1 MLLHNDIYANII
13 LTKLSSF
20 MKNNYLSA
28 SGLDEKESLA
38 YMALLELGESTMS
51 ELVKKSEL
59 KRSTLYFIV
68 EALHKKRLVGI
79 VKKGKKTIYS
89 AEDPKKLLEQADES
103 RRNLEYAMP
112 ELLSIANNIVK
123 KPKVRFFEGEEG
135 IKEVYKDILRY
146 PDQKIYAWLSESM
159 ITGFD
164 STFITDYYIPKR
176 LEKRIWAEL
185 IASDTS
191 VGRDFKSKD
200 LEALRKTRLLDESLF
215 PLPIE
220 ISLYGK
226 DRIGFMSME
235 DKLGLIVES
244 KPIADTLKSIFKA
257 QWESLSESDSSN

>member
-1 MLLHNDIYANII
+1 M
-13 LTKLSSF
+13 SSF

-28 SGLDEKESLA
+28 SGLDEKESVA
-38 YMALLELGESTMS
+38 YMALLELGEATMS
-51 ELVKKSEL
+51 ELVKKSGL

-79 VKKGKKTIYS
+79 VKKGKKTVYS
-89 AEDPKKLLEQADES
+89 AEDPKRLLEQADEN

-112 ELLSIANNIVK
+112 ELLSVANNIVK

-135 IKEVYKDILRY
+135 IKEVYRDMLRH
-146 PDQKIYAWLSESM
+146 PDQKMYAWVSESM

-164 STFITDYYIPKR
+164 SAFITDYYIPKR
-176 LEKRIWAEL
+176 LEKKIWAEV

-191 VGRDFKSKD
+191 VGKDFKSKD
-200 LEALRKTRLLDESLF
+200 LETLRKTKLLNESQF
-215 PLPIE
+215 PLSIE

-226 DRIGFMSME
+226 DRIGFMSIE

-257 QWESLSESDSSN
+257 QWESLGDH

>member
-1 MLLHNDIYANII
+1 
-13 LTKLSSF
+13 

-38 YMALLELGESTMS
+38 YMALLELGEATMS
-51 ELVKKSEL
+51 ELTKKSGL
-59 KRSTLYFIV
+59 KRSTLYFLV
-68 EALHKKRLVGI
+68 EALHKKRLVSI
-79 VKKGKKTIYS
+79 VKKGKKTVYS
-89 AEDPKKLLEQADES
+89 AEDPKRLLEQADEN

-135 IKEVYKDILRY
+135 IKEVYKDILRF
-146 PDQKIYAWLSESM
+146 PDQKMYAWLSESM
-159 ITGFD
+159 ITDFD
-164 STFITDYYIPKR
+164 PAFIADYYNPNR
-176 LEKRIWAEL
+176 LQKRIWAEV

-191 VGRDFKSKD
+191 VGREFKAND
-200 LEALRKTRLLDESLF
+200 LKALRKTKLLGEAEF
-215 PLPIE
+215 PLSIE

-244 KPIADTLKSIFKA
+244 KPIADTLRSLFA
-257 QWESLSESDSSN
+257 YQWKHLAE